1 MKALAKNGIK
11 CEQDLSYLDD
21 SVIQVPF
28 SLYAAEFCRSSL
40 RLHTHKCATQ
50 THTQRHTH
58 THSLTHTLTSTMKH
72 SKVCMYGYVYVARQ
86 EMKNLSPVTRAKL
99 RKLVMSL
106 DNTTE
111 FQSAHRPVLLQT
123 DDGGASPPELADAV
137 VSRDTKIIPSKEIIA
152 RRLQALREA
161 KAQQTGA
168 IKDDSA
174 SLPAKIE
181 SKSVT

>member
-1 MKALAKNGIK
+1 MESNASKTCPILMTASFRFHSPSMLLNSADRPCACTRTSAPHK
-11 CEQDLSYLDD
+11 
-21 SVIQVPF
+21 
-28 SLYAAEFCRSSL
+28 
-40 RLHTHKCATQ
+40 HTHKD
-50 THTQRHTH
+50 THTL
-58 THSLTHTLTSTMKH
+58 THSLTLTSTMKH
-72 SKVCMYGYVYVARQ
+72 SNVCMYVYVYVARQ